1 MQTNAVFN
9 YEVERRVHGR
19 LENFLGNPAAA
30 NLLTATYR
38 ENGGFQNDLKAQ
50 DRDAWLIFGYSLPDP
65 IVYFA
70 LEDGTVIGHETDI
83 KNGYYLGY
91 YREPGESGYD
101 VDDAEMEKYFKSCVN
116 SVTGEPQNCTMEP
129 GAPYIQCVDDC
140 ALEKCPDAD
149 SQKDCSTLTEEEK
162 SSCESKQKW
171 CKNYT
176 IEEATENMGFVPLTY
191 HCRGKHG
198 LFTQEMGT
206 VVVDSSGSLGN
217 CYFEDGTTLVNRSL
231 AGDYAYCNGDVCQD
245 TFAGGYWSGDFDARY
260 RLWYVQTK
268 ELQEPNWS
276 PPYLFY
282 DELALG
288 ITHSHPIYSEI
299 EGKNVFTGVL
309 AVDYKR
315 KLPRALLVFFSLT
328 PY

>member
-1 MQTNAVFN
+1 M
-9 YEVERRVHGR
+9 
-19 LENFLGNPAAA
+19 
-30 NLLTATYR
+30 ATV
-38 ENGGFQNDLKAQ
+38 
-50 DRDAWLIFGYSLPDP
+50 IFGYSLPDP

-101 VDDAEMEKYFKSCVN
+101 VDDAEMEKYFKLCVN

-129 GAPYIQCVDDC
+129 GAPYIQCVNDC
-140 ALEKCPDAD
+140 ALEECPDAD

-176 IEEATENMGFVPLTY
+176 IENATENMGFVPLTY

-206 VVVDSSGSLGN
+206 VVVDSSGNLGN
-217 CYFEDGTTLVNRSL
+217 CYFEDGNTLVNRSL

-260 RLWYVQTK
+260 RLWYSTFRRRNFKSRIGRHHTFSMMNSLLSSHTRTQSTLKSK
-268 ELQEPNWS
+268 EKTCLLVSWPLTTNVS
-276 PPYLFY
+276 YLVRYLYLFLY
-282 DELALG
+282 TILILLDLKLEAFPSFLW
-288 ITHSHPIYSEI
+288 IPI
-299 EGKNVFTGVL
+299 VT
-309 AVDYKR
+309 R
-315 KLPRALLVFFSLT
+315 TRPW
-328 PY
+328 